1 MSIACYRKPQ
11 RLCFSFFLT
20 LLCRGVKWEMNG
32 RQSAAFRFFYNVADN
47 RIGLCPPACHDIDE
61 HGRMIFSVSLQ
72 TSQTL
77 FHAFSLSAR
86 PSIVSAS
93 SNTFLIY
100 FCKRHLLP
108 ALRFHAQNAVNGLM
122 HTFMISFPVNSRY
135 QSFSSYTGKSR
146 CMPEKMLLS
155 VSGRDAL
162 NTLHLTAPAP
172 VCSTA

>member
-1 MSIACYRKPQ
+1 MLPENLK

-20 LLCRGVKWEMNG
+20 LLCRGVKMGDERPAIRG
-32 RQSAAFRFFYNVADN
+32 FPLLYNVADN

-108 ALRFHAQNAVNGLM
+108 ALRFSRASNAVNGLM